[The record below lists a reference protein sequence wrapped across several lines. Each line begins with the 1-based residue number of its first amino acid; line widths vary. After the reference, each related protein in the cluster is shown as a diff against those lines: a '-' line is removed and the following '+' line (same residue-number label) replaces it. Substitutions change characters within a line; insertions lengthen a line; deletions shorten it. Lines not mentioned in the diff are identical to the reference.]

1 MQAVGDAQTS
11 AQARASLKSATEQV
25 NAMFKQGLI
34 TSEEKEDYL
43 ADIASQTKEID
54 RHEAERALS
63 GMMEGLSKGGSLK
76 DVQAKVA
83 DMYSKGL
90 ITEEEKEDYLKEA
103 TEAAQEYKHEQATK
117 AIESFMSGAR
127 GTDADFAK
135 MKQQIEAE
143 AKAGNISAEER
154 EAYLKEAY
162 KQNLDYNMKLFASNK
177 KTYKDMRATLENYYK
192 QGMLTAAEYYEYLE
206 SLMQEQLAQQEK
218 ALEKMQTNNSDAYSL
233 AQAYVN
239 KQIKA
244 LQEDNDELDKQNQL
258 LELQANLEK
267 AKSQKVKVYREG
279 VGFVYEQNT
288 EAVKEAT
295 KALQDFHKEEKSPE
309 LQKWEAISDLFGE
322 LEEQAALK
330 ELEVKLGTTAQA
342 LVGGLGTDIN
352 KWTAWIKNNLATG
365 LGYTQILEAMGE
377 LTTAEDIDAFLS
389 GTDDTLSQAYINS
402 MINKNRFASGTLSA
416 RGGLARVAENGYEIA
431 LLGKGD
437 AVMPHGVSKN
447 LMDWGQYS
455 PRDFIEQNNGDVK
468 QYNFEKLV
476 LPNVNNAHDFIKELN
491 RLPNQAL
498 QFSTGRV

>member
-1 MQAVGDAQTS
+1 
-11 AQARASLKSATEQV
+11 
-25 NAMFKQGLI
+25 
-34 TSEEKEDYL
+34 
-43 ADIASQTKEID
+43 
-54 RHEAERALS
+54 
-63 GMMEGLSKGGSLK
+63 
-76 DVQAKVA
+76 
-83 DMYSKGL
+83 
-90 ITEEEKEDYLKEA
+90 
-103 TEAAQEYKHEQATK
+103 
-117 AIESFMSGAR
+117 
-127 GTDADFAK
+127 
-135 MKQQIEAE
+135 
-143 AKAGNISAEER
+143 
-154 EAYLKEAY
+154 
-162 KQNLDYNMKLFASNK
+162 MKLFASNK

-218 ALEKMQTNNSDAYSL
+218 ALEKMQTNNSDAYRL